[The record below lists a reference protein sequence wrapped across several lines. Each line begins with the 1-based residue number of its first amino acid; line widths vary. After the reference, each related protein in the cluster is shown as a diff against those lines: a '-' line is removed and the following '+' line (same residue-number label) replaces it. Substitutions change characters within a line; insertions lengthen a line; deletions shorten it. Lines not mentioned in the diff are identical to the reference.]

1 MKSIIINASNCHQGG
16 GKTLLDAFINGI
28 TYSEDRF
35 IIFIDS
41 RYIPPIIENINITY
55 KKINI
60 FSRPFV
66 SYLIKKIAKPN
77 DLLIYFGNLP
87 PILKFDKQHVILLLS
102 NRFYIDSI
110 SFQGFRY
117 KDILKLKLEKLYF
130 RMFIYNVNEFI
141 VQTNTMKNL
150 LHKNIFIKAKVRVLP
165 FDNTITSDN
174 LNLNKEP
181 NSFIYVASLMPYKN
195 HRKLIEA
202 WNKLKV
208 SGISIKL
215 YLTIDQ
221 DNNIKKWIKKYI
233 SNNNLN
239 IILLENISRSELI
252 KIYENCEYLIYPSY
266 FEAYGLPLIE
276 AVNYKLKIL
285 AADVDYCWDL
295 INPND
300 YFNPHDVS
308 SIERCILRAINM
320 SPQKNNILTPKDFI
334 NKIL

>member
-28 TYSEDRF
+28 TYSEDKF
-35 IIFIDS
+35 IIFMDN
-41 RYIPPIIENINITY
+41 RYIPPVIENINITY
-55 KKINI
+55 NKINI

-77 DLLIYFGNLP
+77 DQLIYFGNLP

-102 NRFYIDSI
+102 NRFYVDSI
-110 SFQGFRY
+110 SFQGFRF
-117 KDILKLKLEKLYF
+117 KDIIKLKLEKLYF
-130 RMFIYNVNEFI
+130 KIFINNVNEFI
-141 VQTNTMKNL
+141 VQTNTMKKL
-150 LHKNIFIKAKVRVLP
+150 LQKNIYKKANVRVLP
-165 FDNTITSDN
+165 FENSFSTEN
-174 LNLNKEP
+174 LVINKEP
-181 NSFIYVASLMPYKN
+181 NSFIYVASLIPYKN
-195 HRKLIEA
+195 HKKLIEA
-202 WNKLKV
+202 WNNLNR

-221 DNNIKKWIKKYI
+221 NNDIKKWIKEYI
-233 SNNNLN
+233 SDNNLN
-239 IILLENISRSELI
+239 IILLENISRFELI
-252 KIYENCEYLIYPSY
+252 NIYKNCEYLIYPSY

-295 INPND
+295 ITPND

-320 SPQKNNILTPKDFI
+320 SPSKNNILTPKEFI
-334 NKIL
+334 NKII